1 MVLTN
6 VWLHT
11 LGDGL
16 IRADQIVGA
25 LARRTPAVAG
35 KPAHWLLTV
44 VLPMTTGSGQP
55 DIWVTSPLHRT
66 LIQTSD
72 EPADA
77 PEDLTRLLS
86 QLDATDAA
94 GVITAALDEPA
105 PASTNSTPQSHR
117 SSAISARSASSP
129 PSPPPPPSA
138 LSLARSSARATVRF
152 RFTPFRGTDPG
163 YHYDP
168 EYL

>member
-1 MVLTN
+1 MALTN
-6 VWLHT
+6 VWVHT

-25 LARRTPAVAG
+25 LTRRTPAVAG

-44 VLPMTTGSGQP
+44 VLPLSTGSGQP
-55 DIWVTSPLHRT
+55 DNWATTPLHRT
-66 LIQTSD
+66 LTQTSV
-72 EPADA
+72 EPTNA

-94 GVITAALDEPA
+94 GIITTTVGDLGDLA
-105 PASTNSTPQSHR
+105 PASTNSTPPRSR
-117 SSAISARSASSP
+117 SSATSASSP
-129 PSPPPPPSA
+129 PASASPSA
-138 LSLARSSARATVRF
+138 SLSASTIVRF

-163 YHYDP
+163 HHYDP

>member
-25 LARRTPAVAG
+25 LTRRTPAVAG

-44 VLPMTTGSGQP
+44 VLPLSTGSGQP
-55 DIWVTSPLHRT
+55 DNWTTTPLHRT
-66 LIQTSD
+66 LTQTGV
-72 EPADA
+72 EPANA

-94 GVITAALDEPA
+94 GIITPTVGDLDDLA
-105 PASTNSTPQSHR
+105 PASANATPPSSR
-117 SSAISARSASSP
+117 SSATSARSPSSP
-129 PSPPPPPSA
+129 SSPASG
-138 LSLARSSARATVRF
+138 ARATVRF